1 MSDEIPKESKE
12 YVTLGYR
19 KDGTIPTA
27 GVQAVMLPR
36 GTRPQEPDWVNAEFV
51 DDDWRILVGTG
62 QPTSPTWEFGDYDI
76 WARLETDP
84 EKTVRVARRAIRII

>member
-12 YVTLGYR
+12 YVSLGYR
-19 KDGTIPTA
+19 KDGTIPVA

-36 GTRPQEPDWVNAEFV
+36 GTRPLEGQWVAAELV
-51 DDDWRILVGTG
+51 DADWRILVGSG
-62 QPTSPTWEFGDYDI
+62 QPTSPTWDYGDYDI
-76 WARLETDP
+76 WARLETNP